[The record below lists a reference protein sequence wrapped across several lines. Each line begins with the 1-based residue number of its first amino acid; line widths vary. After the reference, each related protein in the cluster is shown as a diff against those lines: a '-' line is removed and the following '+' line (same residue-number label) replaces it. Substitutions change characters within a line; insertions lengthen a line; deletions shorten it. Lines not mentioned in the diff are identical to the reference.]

1 MNYDEAVKEAKKI
14 NPDIDTC
21 VEYPNGYM
29 FANSKSN
36 SIGGSGA
43 PFVILKKTGKAVTM
57 AYFNGKYD
65 NDEPLKEM
73 KVK

>member
-1 MNYDEAVKEAKKI
+1 
-14 NPDIDTC
+14 
-21 VEYPNGYM
+21 M

-57 AYFNGKYD
+57 AYFNGKYE